1 MTDGDYGGEREVD
14 LARWRAALVTWWWLP
29 VGGLVVGA
37 LAGAVLALG
46 GGSTYKA
53 EALMTLGQPFSP
65 TGGAP
70 VNGLITNP
78 RTVGEI
84 IRSESAIKQAAARS
98 GLRPAELRGHIST
111 TSITSAQAR
120 ANATPIVTVEVTGS
134 KPARVEKAANALTA
148 VVIDRISGDYV
159 QSKEKSLKT
168 QLATLTKQVDSVNA
182 RIAALTTSLGSA
194 KKNGLNQLDQ
204 LVLVNL
210 LDSAEARLGGLIQA
224 QSLAQQ
230 QLALARNIESPRVV
244 QPAAAV
250 KSTARSRRN
259 SILVGAAI
267 GLLLGAIAAIVW
279 DARAPASRRP

>member
-1 MTDGDYGGEREVD
+1 MTGADYEGEREVD
-14 LARWRAALVTWWWLP
+14 LARWRTALVAWWWLP

-37 LAGAVLALG
+37 LAGAMLSLG

-53 EALMTLGQPFSP
+53 QALMTLGQPFSP
-65 TGGAP
+65 SGGSP

-84 IRSESAIKQAAARS
+84 IRSESAIRHAAARS
-98 GLRPAELRGHIST
+98 GLRPGQLRGHVST
-111 TSITSAQAR
+111 SSITSAQAR
-120 ANATPIVTVEVTGS
+120 ANATPLVTVEVTGA
-134 KPARVEKAANALTA
+134 KPARVEKAADALAA

-159 QSKEKSLKT
+159 RSKQKALAT
-168 QLATLTKQVDSVNA
+168 QLTTLTKQVKSVNA
-182 RIAALTTSLGSA
+182 RIAALTKSLGSGP
-194 KKNGLNQLDQ
+194 KTGLTQLDQ

-224 QSLAQQ
+224 QSFAQQ

-250 KSTARSRRN
+250 KSAARSRRN
-259 SILVGAAI
+259 SILVGALI
-267 GLLLGAIAAIVW
+267 GLILGGVAAIAV
-279 DARAPASRRP
+279 DARTPRPT